1 MMIFEERQIE
11 KNNFS
16 SRAILLFGVV
26 ILSFLA
32 ILIKVFSLQVSG
44 YSNYQLAA
52 LKNKNYVVPIQS
64 LRGEIFDRKG
74 RLLVRNEPTFDLITN
89 PNLINDLDSF
99 LEEIEPVIFLSDLEK
114 TRYRKLYKNKAFI
127 NKELVLKKDL
137 SQREIARF
145 NVRSFNFKNVFIA
158 KRYRRVSDYPDIFS
172 HVLGYTSITE
182 NDFKNMPEIPKSH
195 WKDVELNYAH
205 GLISGQTGLEE
216 TYNDHLSGRHGKK
229 VYEMNAR
236 GQFIKELEAY
246 QPKQGSDLFTHLDI
260 DAQKS
265 AAEYIGNR
273 RGAVV
278 AIDLQSSG
286 INVLY
291 SSPSYS
297 INKLSNG
304 MSESEFK
311 ELKNNSEKPFF
322 NRALQGRY
330 PPASTIKPAIGMYG
344 LSRGIIDWNF
354 EIKDPG
360 YFTLPETGRIYRGW
374 LKGGHG
380 KVNLRKAMLVS
391 SNTFFFSLAYK
402 SDIKE
407 LSDHLNGL
415 GFGQKVCFDCFDEDQ
430 AFVPTPEW
438 KYTKMNA
445 GWVKGDTV
453 NLGVGQGYLLATPMQ
468 LANYASILATKGK
481 IEKASLVIVDKQK
494 KSSILWEEKGFSSLD
509 WNRMHDA
516 LLGVI
521 ESDYGTASSI
531 RDLKDFQ
538 VAGKSG
544 TAELVSLDSKEAYL
558 EVRSAELL
566 RDHSI
571 IIAFGPMPNPKY
583 AVSVVIENGESGGA
597 VAGPVAIEVLKSL
610 INE

>member
-1 MMIFEERQIE
+1 MIFEERQIE

-16 SRAILLFGVV
+16 SRAILLFSLI
-26 ILSFLA
+26 ILA
-32 ILIKVFSLQVSG
+32 LIAVLIQVFSLQVSG
-44 YSNYQLAA
+44 YTDYQLAA
-52 LKNKNYVVPIQS
+52 LKNKNYSVPVQP

-74 RLLVRNEPTFDLITN
+74 KVIIKNEPTFDLITR
-89 PNLINDLDSF
+89 PNLILNIDSF
-99 LEEIEPVIFLSDLEK
+99 LEEIQPVVYLSEDEK
-114 TRYRKLYKNKAFI
+114 SEYRKLQKEKAFT

-137 SQREIARF
+137 SDEEIARF
-145 NVRSFNFKNVFIA
+145 NVRSFNFQNVFIA
-158 KRYRRVSDYPDIFS
+158 KRYRRISDYPDIFS
-172 HVLGYTSITE
+172 HVLGYTSKK
-182 NDFKNMPEIPKSH
+182 NDDFISMPEIPQSH
-195 WKDVELNYAH
+195 WKDAELVYAH
-205 GLISGQTGLEE
+205 GLIKGRTGLEE
-216 TYNDHLSGRHGKK
+216 IYDEHLTGKHGQR

-236 GQFIKELEAY
+236 GQFIQSLSFTKPEKGINLY
-246 QPKQGSDLFTHLDI
+246 THLDI

-265 AAEYIGNR
+265 AAKFLGNR
-273 RGAVV
+273 KGAVV
-278 AIDLQSSG
+278 AIDLDVGG

-291 SSPSYS
+291 SSPAYS

-304 MSESEFK
+304 MSENEFQT
-311 ELKNNSEKPFF
+311 LIDDPNKPFF

-344 LSRGIIDWNF
+344 LSKNIVNWDF
-354 EIKDPG
+354 EMKDPG
-360 YFTLPETGRIYRGW
+360 FFTLPETGRIFRGW

-380 KVNLRKAMLVS
+380 KVNMHKAFLVS
-391 SNTFFFSLAYK
+391 SNTYFFSLAYQA
-402 SDIKE
+402 DITE
-407 LSDHLNGL
+407 LSDHLSNL
-415 GFGQKVCFDCFDEDQ
+415 GFGKKVCLDCFDEDQ

-438 KYTKMNA
+438 KYSIMNK

-453 NLGVGQGYLLATPMQ
+453 NLGIGQGYLVATPMQ

-481 IEKASLVIVDKQK
+481 FIEPSIVAIGDQK
-494 KSSILWEEKGFSSLD
+494 KSLKIWQDERFDDAD
-509 WNRMHDA
+509 WSKMHQA

-521 ESDYGTASSI
+521 ESDYGTARSI
-531 RDLKDFQ
+531 RDLKEFQ

-558 EVRSAELL
+558 DLRTTELL

-571 IIAFGPMPNPKY
+571 IIAFGPMPNPRY

>member
-1 MMIFEERQIE
+1 MIFEERQLE

-32 ILIKVFSLQVSG
+32 ILIKVFSLQISG
-44 YSNYQLAA
+44 YSDYQLAA
-52 LKNKNYVVPIQS
+52 LKNKNYVVPIQP

-74 RLLVRNEPTFDLITN
+74 RYLVRNEPIFDLITN
-89 PNLINDLDSF
+89 PNLIIDLDLF
-99 LEEIEPVIFLSDLEK
+99 LEEIEPVIFLSDIEK
-114 TRYRKLYKNKAFI
+114 TRYRKFYKDKAFI

-137 SQREIARF
+137 TQREIARF

-158 KRYRRVSDYPDIFS
+158 KRYRRISDHPDIFS

-182 NDFKNMPEIPKSH
+182 GDFKSMPEIPRSH

-205 GLISGQTGLEE
+205 GLITGQTGLEE
-216 TYNDHLSGRHGKK
+216 TYDYQLRGSHGKK

-236 GQFIKELEAY
+236 GQFIKELEAS
-246 QPKQGSDLFTHLDI
+246 QPKKGSDLFTYLDI

-297 INKLSNG
+297 INRLSNG

-311 ELKNNSEKPFF
+311 DLINNSEKPFF

-344 LSRGIIDWNF
+344 LSRDIIDWNF

-402 SDIKE
+402 SDINE
-407 LSDHLNGL
+407 LSEHLNSL

-438 KYTKMNA
+438 KYSKMNT

-453 NLGVGQGYLLATPMQ
+453 NLGVGQGYLIATPMQ

-481 IEKASLVIVDKQK
+481 IEKASLAILDKQK
-494 KSSILWEEKGFSSLD
+494 KSSIFWEQKGFSSLD
-509 WNRMHDA
+509 WNKMHNA

-531 RDLKDFQ
+531 RDLKNFQ